1 MVVRALLFEQVV
13 LVLELLGVSEIDLLL
28 LAFLLNAC
36 LLVVATS
43 CSEHD
48 MAVLHVLVVQLLAVA
63 KEEEDA
69 AVSAVPEGRGVM
81 TVHLGG
87 VRHMGCGDVVV
98 DQFRLGFIVIYSIFD

>member
-1 MVVRALLFEQVV
+1 MVVLLLVLALLAV
-13 LVLELLGVSEIDLLL
+13 LEIDLLL

-36 LLVVATS
+36 LLVDIS
-43 CSEHD
+43 CSEND
-48 MAVLHVLVVQLLAVA
+48 MAVLHVLVVQLAVA
-63 KEEEDA
+63 NEEEEA
-69 AVSAVPEGRGVM
+69 AVSAVPDRGVM

>member
-1 MVVRALLFEQVV
+1 MVVLL
-13 LVLELLGVSEIDLLL
+13 LVLELLAVLEIDLLL

-36 LLVVATS
+36 LLVDIS
-43 CSEHD
+43 CSEND
-48 MAVLHVLVVQLLAVA
+48 MAVLHVLVVQLAVA
-63 KEEEDA
+63 NEEEEA
-69 AVSAVPEGRGVM
+69 AVSAVPDRGVLVM

>member
-13 LVLELLGVSEIDLLL
+13 LVLLVLLL
-28 LAFLLNAC
+28 
-36 LLVVATS
+36 ATS

-48 MAVLHVLVVQLLAVA
+48 MAVLPVLVVQLLAVA
-63 KEEEDA
+63 KEEGDA
-69 AVSAVPEGRGVM
+69 AVSAVPEDRGVM

-98 DQFRLGFIVIYSIFD
+98 DQFRLGFIVTYSIFD